1 MKKIRINTLL
11 EKKEN
16 KEKITA
22 LTAYDYTFAYLM
34 DEAGIDI
41 LLVGDS
47 LGNVCAGH
55 ETTLPVTMDQMVYH
69 TKSVKRGVKNS
80 LLVADLPFLSYQI
93 SKDEAIYNAGRLVKD
108 GGAEAVKLEGS
119 EFNLP
124 IVEHLTKI
132 GIPVMGHLG
141 LTPQSVN
148 QFSGSGVRGREK
160 QEADQIYSAARR
172 LEQAGAFAI
181 VLEKIPAQLAE
192 VITDELSIPTI
203 GIGAGPG
210 CDGQILVSYDML
222 GLFDKFKPG
231 FVKYYR
237 NLGQEVRDAVKEYC
251 DDVKAGQYPSEKESY
266 E

>member
-141 LTPQSVN
+141 LTPQSV
-148 QFSGSGVRGREK
+148 
-160 QEADQIYSAARR
+160 
-172 LEQAGAFAI
+172 
-181 VLEKIPAQLAE
+181 
-192 VITDELSIPTI
+192 
-203 GIGAGPG
+203 
-210 CDGQILVSYDML
+210 
-222 GLFDKFKPG
+222 
-231 FVKYYR
+231 
-237 NLGQEVRDAVKEYC
+237 
-251 DDVKAGQYPSEKESY
+251 
-266 E
+266 